1 MINHKGIKLML
12 KVNMLFN
19 LLLDK
24 NIKSF
29 DFKKPFTNT
38 QWTQLKSLIKLN
50 KVHSG
55 FNPDNISIFLMDTF
69 SKFELIYLNNAEDSE
84 QNRMLTDFGQFIIY
98 WQTNRKF
105 KIRDTYVWRCV
116 LDILHLELSEWL
128 LAVAISSI
136 VSISI
141 LFCCIL
147 LKYLV

>member
-29 DFKKPFTNT
+29 DFTKPFTNT

-55 FNPDNISIFLMDTF
+55 FNPDNISIFLKTA
-69 SKFELIYLNNAEDSE
+69 N
-84 QNRMLTDFGQFIIY
+84 
-98 WQTNRKF
+98 
-105 KIRDTYVWRCV
+105 
-116 LDILHLELSEWL
+116 
-128 LAVAISSI
+128 
-136 VSISI
+136 
-141 LFCCIL
+141 
-147 LKYLV
+147 